1 MTKSPTGMVEP
12 VIERRHL
19 PERIE
24 VKIEPAGRTC
34 QVFKITERGL
44 GELVN
49 HAARLEAG
57 AIVKGKAG
65 VFK

>member
-1 MTKSPTGMVEP
+1 MVEP
-12 VIERRHL
+12 VIERRAL

-24 VKIEPAGRTC
+24 VKIEPVGRTC
-34 QVFKITERGL
+34 RAFKITEHGL
-44 GELVN
+44 GELAS

-57 AIVKGKAG
+57 AAGKVKAG